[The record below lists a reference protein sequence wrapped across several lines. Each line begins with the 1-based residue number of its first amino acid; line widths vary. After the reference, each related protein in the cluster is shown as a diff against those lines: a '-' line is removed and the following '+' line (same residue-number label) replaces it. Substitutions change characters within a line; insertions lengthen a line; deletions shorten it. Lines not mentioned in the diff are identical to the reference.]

1 MKTKLQTKRVSTIT
15 VDTENRN
22 LSLKVTIDYSD
33 GTADMFVQ
41 EFNLNVMPY
50 DMAMSVICSLINP
63 QKPQR

>member
-33 GTADMFVQ
+33 GTSDMFVQ
-41 EFNLNVMPY
+41 DFNLNVMPY

-63 QKPQR
+63 QKSQR

>member
-33 GTADMFVQ
+33 GTSDMFVQ
-41 EFNLNVMPY
+41 DFNLNVMPY
-50 DMAMSVICSLINP
+50 DMAMSVVCSLINP
-63 QKPQR
+63 QKSQR

>member
-33 GTADMFVQ
+33 GTSDMFVQ
-41 EFNLNVMPY
+41 DFNLNVMPY

>member
-22 LSLKVTIDYSD
+22 LSLKVIIDYSD
-33 GTADMFVQ
+33 GTSDMFVQ
-41 EFNLNVMPY
+41 DFNLNVMPY